1 MLRNEAANG
10 GASVETVTHCC
21 ALHYKDSDE
30 DCMVQW
36 LVQEMVR

>member
-1 MLRNEAANG
+1 MKLLM
-10 GASVETVTHCC
+10 VEHQWKQTHCC
-21 ALHYKDSDE
+21 ALHYKDIDE